1 MDGQTDKQLDGWMDG
16 LMAGLMDGWAKLCAQ
31 YNMQSLWHEYGEVS
45 TSSSM

>member
-1 MDGQTDKQLDGWMDG
+1 MDGQTDKQMDGWMD
-16 LMAGLMDGWAKLCAQ
+16 GLMDGWAKLCAQ